1 MSLIEFFP
9 GNSKWLRSVDYFR
22 KTFSINFWQDEKYA
36 CHAMLYQKLP
46 NDTHME
52 ELVFT
57 EKIH

>member
-52 ELVFT
+52 ELVLY
-57 EKIH
+57 